1 MRGMTQE
8 EKMAYRQES
17 RAKMKDKREK
27 RKDRRQGRQDF
38 REDFKNQMVN
48 REGGAMWGGYR
59 NDGKPTNPNALTIG
73 RGVGRGQKYN
83 ERRS

>member
-1 MRGMTQE
+1 MMGIDKDQRI
-8 EKMAYRQES
+8 AYRQEMK
-17 RAKMKDKREK
+17 AKRQKNRSK
-27 RKDRRQGRQDF
+27 RKDRKEA
-38 REDFKNQMVN
+38 REEMQNQFSDQMVN

-73 RGVGRGQKYN
+73 RGRTRPKYN